1 MALFKVNKANL
12 ALARAAIR
20 AYGEAYLHG
29 CGNVY
34 ATEEDSNFRRD
45 FSNPQSDKSES
56 PSTYR
61 LHFTDVSQV
70 PTTVEDTER
79 QFFAS
84 KQRDQ
89 REKQRT
95 KTVSKVRTVV
105 VTDEDGSQDEDEELD
120 VKSLPIAQPRKPLQ
134 KAVTNGKGPKDKKL
148 VEVDDKDESKDTDP
162 PAAAN
167 KKNGA
172 KTDGSAGVVI

>member
-1 MALFKVNKANL
+1 MDQLQHGIGQRKAACQGKDQHPVKIFKPGPAMLAHFQIKGMALFKVNKANL
-12 ALARAAIR
+12 ALARATVR
-20 AYGEAYLHG
+20 TYGQAFLHG

-89 REKQRT
+89 RE
-95 KTVSKVRTVV
+95 
-105 VTDEDGSQDEDEELD
+105 
-120 VKSLPIAQPRKPLQ
+120 
-134 KAVTNGKGPKDKKL
+134 
-148 VEVDDKDESKDTDP
+148 
-162 PAAAN
+162 
-167 KKNGA
+167 
-172 KTDGSAGVVI
+172 